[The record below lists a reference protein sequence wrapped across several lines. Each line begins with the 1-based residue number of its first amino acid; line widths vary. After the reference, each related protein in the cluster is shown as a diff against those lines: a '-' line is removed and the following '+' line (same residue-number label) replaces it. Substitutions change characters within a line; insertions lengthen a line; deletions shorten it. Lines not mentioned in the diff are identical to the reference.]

1 MYVKHENIHSVC
13 WSGFAPSD
21 VGNYSIN
28 ILSDM
33 CYLLTKKMDNS
44 EGADIDAT
52 QMALGMASLILTL
65 LKRKQTGVSENL

>member
-1 MYVKHENIHSVC
+1 
-13 WSGFAPSD
+13 
-21 VGNYSIN
+21 
-28 ILSDM
+28 
-33 CYLLTKKMDNS
+33 MDNS